1 VAVPAFAFLA
11 ELLVL
16 ALADAIGYLLGRNA
30 AVRGSVDPATVEAVR
45 HEIAGLRGL
54 VGRIKDTAWD
64 HRELDSA
71 LSTIIIDE
79 IRTYEKKELGE

>member
-1 VAVPAFAFLA
+1 MPALIA

-16 ALADAIGYLLGRNA
+16 VLAGTVGYYLGRNA
-30 AVRGSVDPATVEAVR
+30 SERSTVDAAALERTRQENLA
-45 HEIAGLRGL
+45 LRGL
-54 VGRIKDTAWD
+54 VDRLKDTAWD

-79 IRTYEKKELGE
+79 IRAYERKQLGP

>member
-1 VAVPAFAFLA
+1 MPALIA

-16 ALADAIGYLLGRNA
+16 ALAGTVGYYWGRNA
-30 AVRGSVDPATVEAVR
+30 AGRASVDAVTLEQVRGENQA
-45 HEIAGLRGL
+45 LRAL
-54 VGRIKDTAWD
+54 VGSLKDTAWD

-79 IRTYEKKELGE
+79 IRTYERRELGG

>member
-1 VAVPAFAFLA
+1 MPALIA

-16 ALADAIGYLLGRNA
+16 VLAGVVGYHLGRNA
-30 AVRGSVDPATVEAVR
+30 SDRASVDAAALEQAR
-45 HEIAGLRGL
+45 ADALALHAL
-54 VGRIKDTAWD
+54 VDRLKDTAWD

-79 IRTYEKKELGE
+79 IRTYERKQLGP

>member
-16 ALADAIGYLLGRNA
+16 ALAVAIGYLLGRNA

>member
-1 VAVPAFAFLA
+1 MPALIA

-16 ALADAIGYLLGRNA
+16 VLAGTVGYYWGRNA
-30 AVRGSVDPATVEAVR
+30 AARASVDALTVEQVR
-45 HEIAGLRGL
+45 QETLALRVL
-54 VGRIKDTAWD
+54 VGRLKDTAWD

-79 IRTYEKKELGE
+79 IRTYERKQLGP